1 MKTRRGGMWGV
12 SQKDIE
18 TVDRKVRDIVQLYH
32 LGDIPLR
39 SPNTHKTEDRE
50 FEVELMDIL
59 SGTKRKELNDILRK
73 LLTYHGSERII
84 PMIRRLY
91 MRTLTGGKRKTKR
104 GGWPWSASPSKEDG
118 LADQILADPSIAT
131 GIIRSPNTN
140 LERLRKKIVEKDT
153 EKKISYI
160 LRFIDDEMKAKRY
173 NSLQNSWI

>member
-1 MKTRRGGMWGV
+1 
-12 SQKDIE
+12 
-18 TVDRKVRDIVQLYH
+18 
-32 LGDIPLR
+32 
-39 SPNTHKTEDRE
+39 
-50 FEVELMDIL
+50 
-59 SGTKRKELNDILRK
+59 
-73 LLTYHGSERII
+73 
-84 PMIRRLY
+84 

-104 GGWPWSASPSKEDG
+104 GGWPWSASPSKEDVF
-118 LADQILADPSIAT
+118 ADEILADPSIAT